1 MNSNNVAS
9 VVRTVVM
16 FCLGFQTKKARLIFL
31 RFRRKSFEQVM
42 HICIQYSPE
51 NTASFWKWLNAK
63 FWTITVWLL
72 NNADMNSRIQQ
83 IDR

>member
-9 VVRTVVM
+9 VVRTVM

-51 NTASFWKWLNAK
+51 NTASF
-63 FWTITVWLL
+63 
-72 NNADMNSRIQQ
+72 
-83 IDR
+83 